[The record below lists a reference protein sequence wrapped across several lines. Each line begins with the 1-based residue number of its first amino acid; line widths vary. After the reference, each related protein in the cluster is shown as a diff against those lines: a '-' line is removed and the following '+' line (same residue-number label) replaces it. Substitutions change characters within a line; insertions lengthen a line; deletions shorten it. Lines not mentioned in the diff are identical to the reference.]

1 MATSPIISSNDKIL
15 IKMKDFIKK
24 SVLIIN
30 ALLYLDKT
38 RTMQLLQHYYQCFLV
53 QLKHFD
59 GIPALLLR
67 LYLAPVFIMAG
78 FSKTQLLN
86 EEVTGFS
93 AIMADPNIIAWFG
106 NSDWGL
112 GLPFPALLAN
122 LVIAVEFF
130 GGWLLLF
137 GVLTRLI
144 SIPLMFTMMVAATSV
159 HAQNGWFAITPTNSD
174 ISAAKVATWLGF
186 DDAQASLEN
195 SKETAVRLEK
205 MREILAEHGN
215 TDWLYEKGNIV
226 VLNNGVEF
234 SITYFIMLL
243 ALFFIG
249 GGRYTSIDHIIAQ
262 RFLLRKQH
270 FS

>member
-1 MATSPIISSNDKIL
+1 
-15 IKMKDFIKK
+15 MKDFTDL

-30 ALLYLDKT
+30 RFISIYKT
-38 RTMQLLQHYYQCFLV
+38 KTMQILQHYYQCFITR
-53 QLKHFD
+53 LKYYD

-122 LVIAVEFF
+122 LVILVEFF

-137 GVLTRLI
+137 GALTRLI
-144 SIPLMFTMMVAATSV
+144 SIPLMFTMIVAATTV
-159 HAQNGWFAITPTNSD
+159 HADNGWFAITPTNSD
-174 ISAAKVATWLGF
+174 ISAARVATWLGF
-186 DDAQASLEN
+186 DSAEASLEN
-195 SKETAVRLEK
+195 SKETAIRLEK
-205 MREILAEHGN
+205 MRELIEENGN

-226 VLNNGVEF
+226 VLNNGIEF
-234 SITYFIMLL
+234 STTYFIMLL

-249 GGRYTSIDHIIAQ
+249 AGRYTSVDYFIAQ
-262 RFLLRKQH
+262 RFLIREQH

>member
-1 MATSPIISSNDKIL
+1 
-15 IKMKDFIKK
+15 
-24 SVLIIN
+24 
-30 ALLYLDKT
+30 
-38 RTMQLLQHYYQCFLV
+38 MQTLQYYYQCFLAK
-53 QLKHFD
+53 LKLFD

-78 FSKTQLLN
+78 YSKTQLLS

-122 LVIAVEFF
+122 LVILVEFL
-130 GGWLLLF
+130 GGWLLLV
-137 GVLTRLI
+137 GVFTRLI
-144 SIPLMFTMMVAATSV
+144 SIPLMFTMIVAATTV
-159 HAQNGWFAITPTNSD
+159 HAENGWFAITPTNAD
-174 ISAAKVATWLGF
+174 ISPAKVVTWLGGES
-186 DDAQASLEN
+186 ANASLEN
-195 SKETAVRLEK
+195 SEQTAIRLEK
-205 MREILAEHGN
+205 MKELLEENGN
-215 TDWLYEKGNIV
+215 TEWLYQQGNIV

-234 SITYFIMLL
+234 SVTYFIMLL

-249 GGRYTSIDHIIAQ
+249 AGRYTSVDHYISE
-262 RFLLRKQH
+262 RFLIEKKH